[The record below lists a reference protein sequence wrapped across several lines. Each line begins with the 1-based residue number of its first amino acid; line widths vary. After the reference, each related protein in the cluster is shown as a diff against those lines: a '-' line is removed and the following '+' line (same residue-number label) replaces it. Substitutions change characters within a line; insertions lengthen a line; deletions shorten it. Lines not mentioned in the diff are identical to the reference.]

1 MCFSLLSV
9 EALAEAVLSALKCFS
24 YAIQEGETMQ
34 NSQHNTTG
42 ITRHIQGKH
51 IAAVLGLVLM
61 SASAPMMAPRIA
73 FADTSAQ
80 LQAQLDDAKAHLNEI
95 QAKLMA
101 AGEELNDTQYQLE
114 QTKAKITE
122 MQKKIDTTKTSIKE
136 NTEKLDK
143 RRAVLANR
151 VSANYKMGGT
161 SLLSIVLDAD
171 SLESL
176 ISNIYYADKVAA
188 ADKSQIDEIS
198 DLQSE
203 LETQEAE
210 LQKQQD
216 ALKEQESSQQKLV
229 DQKQAQQDELASQ
242 QADQKAY
249 IDSLSAEVQKA
260 LKAEAEAERKRQ
272 AEAAAEAERQAQA
285 AIDAQQRQHE
295 GNNTQNPGNNNNG
308 NSNNTNNGGS
318 SNKHFDGTTRSI
330 IVQAAYSCIGT
341 PYVLGAYSPGT
352 AIDCSGLTKW
362 AYAQAGLSIPHSS
375 AAQRNMTNIKPIS
388 QCHPGDMVFWY
399 GHVAIYVGNGKIV
412 HANYG
417 GVEETTL
424 YGSYLGGG
432 CPFDI

>member
-1 MCFSLLSV
+1 M
-9 EALAEAVLSALKCFS
+9 
-24 YAIQEGETMQ
+24 MQ
-34 NSQHNTTG
+34 NSQHSTTG
-42 ITRHIQGKH
+42 IMRRIQGKH

-61 SASAPMMAPRIA
+61 SASTPMMAPRIA

-80 LQAQLDDAKAHLNEI
+80 LQSQLDDAKAHLNEI
-95 QAKLMA
+95 QTKLMA

-114 QTKAKITE
+114 QTKTKITE
-122 MQKKIDTTKTSIKE
+122 TQKKIDTTKTSIKE

-143 RRAVLANR
+143 RRDVLADR

-198 DLQSE
+198 ELKGE

-260 LKAEAEAERKRQ
+260 LEAEAEAERKRQ
-272 AEAAAEAERQAQA
+272 AEAAAEAARQAQA
-285 AIDAQQRQHE
+285 EIDAQQREHE
-295 GNNTQNPGNNNNG
+295 SNNANNAGNTQH
-308 NSNNTNNGGS
+308 NSNSGGS
-318 SNKHFDGTTRSI
+318 SSNNGSSHNTNSGGTVNPHFDGSTRSI

-388 QCHPGDMVFWY
+388 QCRPGDMVFWY

-432 CPFDI
+432 CPFNI